1 MIYLNIM
8 NKIIIISMIV
18 AISNLNFANNL
29 ALPCYGCHVKNDK
42 SYNSSIPS
50 IEGLDEKYI
59 VNAMEEY
66 KNKLRDNYLMQ
77 IISNGYS
84 KEQIKS
90 LANFFSK
97 QKNKYD

>member
-1 MIYLNIM
+1 MS
-8 NKIIIISMIV
+8 KIIIISLIV
-18 AISNLNFANNL
+18 TISNLNFANNL
-29 ALPCYGCHVKNDK
+29 ALPCYGCHITNDE
-42 SYNSSIPS
+42 SYNSTIPS

-59 VNAMEEY
+59 INAMEEY

-90 LANFFSK
+90 LADFFSK
-97 QKNKYD
+97 QKNKDD